1 MYKDSLEISRKK
13 LTKPFARGPGG
24 GKRRLSRLTAT
35 RMPRSERAMNIPLGR
50 LHAGE
55 VAFTCALGRAGI
67 SHAKREGD
75 YATPAGTFRLLGGF
89 YRRDRVKRQAWALP
103 IAAMRP
109 GDGWCDDPKSGC
121 YNRHVNLPCP
131 AAHEKL
137 WRRDGLYDLVIVLGY
152 NIYPRSKSRGSA
164 IFLHCA
170 RPDFAPTEGCLALSF
185 ADLRRLLPR
194 LSRKAVL
201 TVR

>member
-1 MYKDSLEISRKK
+1 ME
-13 LTKPFARGPGG
+13 
-24 GKRRLSRLTAT
+24 TAW
-35 RMPRSERAMNIPLGR
+35 GR

-55 VAFTCALGRAGI
+55 LALTCALGRAGI

-75 YATPAGTFRLLGGF
+75 HATPAGSFCLLGGF
-89 YRRDRVKRQAWALP
+89 YRPDRVKRQAWPLP
-103 IAAMRP
+103 ISKVRP
-109 GDGWCDDPKSGC
+109 SDAWCDDPESAC
-121 YNRHVNLPCP
+121 YNRRINLPFR

-137 WRRDGLYDLVIVLGY
+137 WRQDRLYDLVVVLGY
-152 NIYPRSKSRGSA
+152 NIYPRCKSRGSA

-194 LSRKAVL
+194 LSRQAVL
-201 TVR
+201 IIR